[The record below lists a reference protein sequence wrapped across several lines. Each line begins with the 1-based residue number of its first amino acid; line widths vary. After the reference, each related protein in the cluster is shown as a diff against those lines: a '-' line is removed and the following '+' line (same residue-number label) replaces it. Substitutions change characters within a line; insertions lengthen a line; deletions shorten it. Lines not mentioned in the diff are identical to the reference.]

1 MAGITQKNLCS
12 FISVVVVFPFHN
24 SRSNW
29 QLAVTFKVV
38 ILIIIFIINIHHHH
52 HNNNNDLTLE
62 DAEKEVIYLVDMA
75 CLIEPK
81 KAAKRDGKIQKY

>member
-38 ILIIIFIINIHHHH
+38 ILIIIFIINIHRHHD
-52 HNNNNDLTLE
+52 NNNNDLTLE
-62 DAEKEVIYLVDMA
+62 DAEKEVIYLVVMA

-81 KAAKRDGKIQKY
+81 KAAKRDEKIQKY